1 MKKLAVAA
9 AILVSTSLSAMA
21 APFCLEITGTAPQC
35 MYADGN
41 ECQADANRQNGACVP
56 NPANW
61 TPPYQQDRRILHD
74 LAHRP
79 YALRL
84 CRWHCLCAGRIEAA
98 RCLHKERR
106 NAAATGSGSVRSE
119 RGAMKVRTELYRVHC
134 TANRLYAYGGLIREH
149 TPRLPP

>member
-56 NPANW
+56 NPANV
-61 TPPYQQDRRILHD
+61 TLPTSRIGEFCMILPIGLTHCGYADGIACAQD
-74 LAHRP
+74 
-79 YALRL
+79 ALKQHGVCAKSAGTLPRQVPDPFAPN
-84 CRWHCLCAGRIEAA
+84 AGR
-98 RCLHKERR
+98 
-106 NAAATGSGSVRSE
+106 
-119 RGAMKVRTELYRVHC
+119 
-134 TANRLYAYGGLIREH
+134 
-149 TPRLPP
+149 